1 MKSARFAPWFALA
14 TAIIAW
20 PACKAKNQ
28 ADASQPLTQSFQAA
42 EPATRQAI
50 HAVTEHLNAG
60 NYTEAARSLAPIV
73 NQPNLSAAQK
83 QAIAIA
89 LGQLNQAIAKNP
101 ALDTKEM
108 YELRQRMFRAVDGGP
123 RF

>member
-1 MKSARFAPWFALA
+1 MNLPHRFTCVAIAASA
-14 TAIIAW
+14 IA
-20 PACKAKNQ
+20 AAGCGRHKQ

-42 EPATRQAI
+42 EPATKQAVQVV
-50 HAVTEHLNAG
+50 AAQLRSG
-60 NYTEAARSLAPIV
+60 NYAEVARSLPPIL
-73 NQPNLSAAQK
+73 NQPNLTAQQK
-83 QAIAIA
+83 RA
-89 LGQLNQAIAKNP
+89 LGLALDQMNRAVAENP